1 MKRVVVF
8 FTLVS
13 IIAFVSISFS
23 LYAVEYK
30 KVKIVKKKLN
40 LSSLKLEECDEAIE
54 FKKNLYL
61 INCQNSNKDNE
72 DNYGFR
78 TYLVSYE
85 NGNPNIIYESHG
97 AMDAYYALF
106 DVYKVN
112 ENVPYVILAEQG
124 AEESWGIKVY
134 LFEKS
139 KMKGIG
145 FMNVAM
151 EFKDVSGVILESAVP
166 CIGIS
171 RKGSDISF
179 KFNKDIVFM
188 KGRKFTNIEKNKLE
202 YILSGNKLIPKFS
215 K

>member
-1 MKRVVVF
+1 MKRVVSF

-13 IIAFVSISFS
+13 VLAFISISFS
-23 LYAVEYK
+23 LYAVGYK

-40 LSSLKLEECDEAIE
+40 LSSLNLEECDEAIE

-61 INCQNSNKDNE
+61 TNCQNSNKDNE

-85 NGNPNIIYESHG
+85 NGNPIVIYESHG

-106 DVYKVN
+106 DVYKVD
-112 ENVPYVILAEQG
+112 ESVPYVILAEQG
-124 AEESWGIKVY
+124 SEESWGIKVY
-134 LFEKS
+134 LFEKPI
-139 KMKGIG
+139 MKSIG
-145 FMNVAM
+145 FMNVAI
-151 EFKDVSGVILESAVP
+151 EYKDVSGVILESAVP
-166 CIGIS
+166 CITIS
-171 RKGSDISF
+171 RKGSDIVF

-188 KGRKFTNIEKNKLE
+188 KGRKFTNISKNKLE
-202 YILSGNKLIPKFS
+202 YIFSDNKLIPKFS